1 MVKAYNEY
9 DYALA
14 SRFVNALR
22 LACIGEAKV
31 KDYAQFTY
39 MIMWIMH
46 GGVLPLLYHSPE
58 GRGKYKEG
66 KYIKQ

>member
-39 MIMWIMH
+39 RIMRIMH
-46 GGVLPLLYHSPE
+46 GGALPLPLSLTRRQ
-58 GRGKYKEG
+58 GQRQGKH
-66 KYIKQ
+66 IKQ